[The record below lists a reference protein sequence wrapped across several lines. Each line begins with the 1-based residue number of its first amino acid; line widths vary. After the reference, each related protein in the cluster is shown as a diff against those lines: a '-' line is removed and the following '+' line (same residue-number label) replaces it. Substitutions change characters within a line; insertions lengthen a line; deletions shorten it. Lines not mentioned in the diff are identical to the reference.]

1 MLLVNPSKPVLACL
15 GHSGWFKAQFAGH
28 LAKKEYL
35 CLCHGRCDA
44 AVPWRFMGAFLKFY
58 RVKSISNDFP
68 IRHLYVFMFW

>member
-1 MLLVNPSKPVLACL
+1 MLLVNLSKPVLACL

-44 AVPWRFMGAFLKFY
+44 AVPWRFMGAFFQGKIVFQTIF
-58 RVKSISNDFP
+58 RFGISIFF
-68 IRHLYVFMFW
+68 LFW